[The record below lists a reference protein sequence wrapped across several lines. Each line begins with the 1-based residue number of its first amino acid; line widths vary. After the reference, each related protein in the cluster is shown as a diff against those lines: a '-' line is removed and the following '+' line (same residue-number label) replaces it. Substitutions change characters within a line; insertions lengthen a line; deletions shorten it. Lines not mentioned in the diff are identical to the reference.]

1 MRILIVD
8 DEVGIAE
15 SVAKGLRQHGFAVDT
30 AYSGEEALDK
40 AVKSDYDLLC
50 LDVTMPG
57 ISGLEVCQQLKQE
70 LKGKCPRILM
80 LTAMSSIEDRVT
92 GLNQG
97 ADDYLVKP
105 FDFSELVARVQ
116 ALLRRD
122 TEVTGSIIELANL
135 KLDLKRHSAEYKSA
149 NGKKN
154 YLTLTSKEYSLLQFF
169 MSHPEQVFS
178 QERLLEHNWDENSN
192 PLTHTVRV
200 TIAQLR
206 KKLAKTGNQLVIETV
221 VGAGYRFVSNSDEQG
236 V

>member
-8 DEVGIAE
+8 DEVEIAD

-30 AYSGEEALDK
+30 AYTGEEALDK
-40 AVKSDYDLLC
+40 AVRSTYDLFC

-57 ISGLEVCQQLKQE
+57 LSGLEVCQQLRQE
-70 LKGKCPRILM
+70 LKGDCPRILM
-80 LTAMSSIEDRVT
+80 LTAMSSIKDRVA
-92 GLNQG
+92 GLDQG

-122 TEVTGSIIELANL
+122 TEVTGSVIELANL
-135 KLDLKRHSAEYKSA
+135 KLDLKRHSAEYQDGDG
-149 NGKKN
+149 NRN
-154 YLTLTSKEYSLLQFF
+154 YLKLTSKEYSLLQFF
-169 MSHPEQVFS
+169 MSRPEEVFS
-178 QERLLEHNWDENSN
+178 QERLLEHNWDENLD

-206 KKLAKTGNQLVIETV
+206 KKLAKTGDELEIQTV
-221 VGAGYRFVSNSDEQG
+221 VGAGYRLAIKTNET
-236 V
+236 